1 MSATVA
7 RDFSQRPKFMLVG
20 PPQLSRAS
28 SIGRGRVNVVG
39 GGSSNWQDETVRL
52 AAQCNPGLFKSCG
65 CPESNGCSCASPAGG
80 SPNDPS
86 NKPYSQMTEMER
98 AVFNCN
104 RGRWVPNTITNPAV
118 VAAGAAGTATFSPQ
132 AAYKLARVTLSAAQ
146 AADFTGIT
154 IAVGPVQNI
163 LPGVVDGTYFS
174 IAAGGDGYARIDC
187 GAITAGQNIV
197 FNFISTA
204 GVAAGAAR
212 ITLQGGYG
220 AQTEPHY

>member
-7 RDFSQRPKFMLVG
+7 RDLSHRPKFVLVG
-20 PPQLSRAS
+20 PPQLSRAVDRS
-28 SIGRGRVNVVG
+28 SRVNVVG
-39 GGSSNWQDETVRL
+39 VGSSNWQDETVRL

-65 CPESNGCSCASPAGG
+65 CPKSNSCSCGP
-80 SPNDPS
+80 SPNGPDPA

-98 AVFNCN
+98 AVWNCH
-104 RGRWVPNTITNPAV
+104 RGRWVPNTITNTAV
-118 VAAGAAGTATFSPQ
+118 VAAGGTGSATFSPQ
-132 AAYKLARVTLSAAQ
+132 AAYKLARVTLSSAQ

-197 FNFISTA
+197 FNFVSTA